1 MSNNQTGPED
11 KKSKKQEEKKPY
23 KPFGDMQWGGGE
35 NGGGKNNLRRWLPL
49 LILISLIAL
58 PWIFGWFGTARGRT
72 QISYSFFLEQLNQ
85 DNVESVLIKGDQIQG
100 TFRNETATPA
110 PSGEGSGDLVTQF
123 TTYFPNKV
131 GNGLL
136 DALQE
141 KNLTIYTQP
150 ESERGIGQILLNI
163 LPMLLLF
170 YLIFW
175 FARRMRSQGGGAG
188 GLFNIGKSRA
198 KRYEKKRHEAT
209 TFDDI
214 AGIESAKEEL
224 REIVEFL
231 ENPDKFQRFGAKTP
245 KGVLLVGP
253 PGTGKTLLA
262 RAVAGE
268 ADVPFFSISGSDF
281 MEMFVGVGA
290 SRVRNLFQDAK
301 KVQPSIIF
309 IDELDSIGRH
319 RGAGLGGGHDERE
332 QTLNQLLSELD
343 GFERNESTI
352 IIAATN
358 RPDILDPALL
368 RPGRFDRRVTTN
380 LPPKKDRIQILKIH
394 ARNKTLSEKVDLD
407 KVAGGTPGFSGA
419 DLENLLNEAA
429 LVAVRQGKKSIEQD
443 DLDKARD
450 KIILGLE
457 RKSVVL
463 SEEEKKIISYHES
476 GHAVVAAVLPHS
488 DPVQKVSIIPREN
501 SMGATQQL
509 PAEDKYLYDSAY
521 LEDRLAVMMGGRAA
535 EKLLA
540 DTVTSGAEN
549 DLKEAQKLARKMVL
563 DWGMSPVFENIAMGS
578 QRRNV
583 FLGEQIGQQ
592 KEYSEETSRKID
604 EAVQEILSRAYDRAF
619 SALEEKRQALD
630 TIVTTLYEE
639 EEILGED
646 IYKMIDSNDK
656 EK

>member
-1 MSNNQTGPED
+1 MSDFQDEPKD
-11 KKSKKQEEKKPY
+11 KKSKNQEEKKPY
-23 KPFGDMQWGGGE
+23 QPFGGMPWGG
-35 NGGGKNNLRRWLPL
+35 GGGKNNLRRWLPL
-49 LILISLIAL
+49 LILIALIAL
-58 PWIFGWFGTARGRT
+58 PWIFGWFSLGGGRT
-72 QISYSFFLEQLNQ
+72 KVSYSFFLTQLEQN
-85 DNVESVLIKGDQIQG
+85 NVESVLIKGEEIQG
-100 TFRNETATPA
+100 TLKTETTSPA
-110 PSGEGSGDLVTQF
+110 PGDSGGGEGVKQF
-123 TTYFPNKV
+123 TTYYPNKV
-131 GNGLL
+131 GPDLL
-136 DALQE
+136 ERLKDE
-141 KNLTIYTQP
+141 NLTIYTRP
-150 ESERGIGQILLNI
+150 ESEGGIGRILLNL
-163 LPMLLLF
+163 LPMLILF
-170 YLIFW
+170 YLIFS
-175 FARRMRSQGGGAG
+175 FARRMRNQGGGAG

-198 KRYEKKRHEAT
+198 KRYEKKEHEAT

-224 REIVEFL
+224 QEVVEFL
-231 ENPDKFQRFGAKTP
+231 ENPDKFQSFGAKTP

-268 ADVPFFSISGSDF
+268 AEVPFFSISGSDF

-309 IDELDSIGRH
+309 VDELDSIGRH

-380 LPPKKDRIQILKIH
+380 LPPKKDRFEILKIH
-394 ARNKTLSEKVDLD
+394 ARNKILSESADLD
-407 KVAGGTPGFSGA
+407 KLAGSTPGFSGA

-429 LVAVRQGKKSIEQD
+429 LVAVRHGKEKIEQD

-509 PAEDKYLYDSAY
+509 PEEDKYLYDSAY

-563 DWGMSPVFENIAMGS
+563 DWGMSATVENIAMGS

-583 FLGEQIGQQ
+583 FLGEQIGEQ

-604 EAVQEILSRAYDRAF
+604 EAVQEILSRAYGRA
-619 SALEEKRQALD
+619 SSTLKEKRQALD
-630 TIVTTLYEE
+630 KVVSTLYEE
-639 EEILGED
+639 EEILGDD
-646 IYKMIDSNDK
+646 IYKILESND
-656 EK
+656 